1 VFLDYQSNQLSMV
14 VLFIANV
21 ILLVL
26 LLIGL
31 FRLLRSGDVF
41 NLWRVLW
48 KQVGRVLVVVLVGL
62 DVFYPD
68 FFLHSSGRFLPICRY
83 SRRITSGGKS
93 G

>member
-1 VFLDYQSNQLSMV
+1 MI

-21 ILLVL
+21 ILLVI

-41 NLWRVLW
+41 SLWRVLW
-48 KQVGRVLVVVLVGL
+48 KQVGRVLVVILAGL
-62 DVFYPD
+62 DVLYPD
-68 FFLHSSGRFLPICRY
+68 SFLRSLGRLLSICCYGCRATSS
-83 SRRITSGGKS
+83 GKS